1 MRENAFSSRVVSE
14 RLGDGIGKPQGGSTW
29 DASCRDDA
37 LCGMSKDC
45 GTVAFGVALD
55 KFAGGEV
62 C

>member
-14 RLGDGIGKPQGGSTW
+14 RLGDGMGKPQGGGMW